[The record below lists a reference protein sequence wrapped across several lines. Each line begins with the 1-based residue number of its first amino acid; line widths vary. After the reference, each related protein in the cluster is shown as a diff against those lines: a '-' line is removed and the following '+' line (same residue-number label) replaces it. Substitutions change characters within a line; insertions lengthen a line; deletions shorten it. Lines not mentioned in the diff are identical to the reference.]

1 MSMMNETEQAEADA
15 ELKAGLERALTML
28 AKAWEE
34 DIAKARDDL
43 QTDIEGLRE
52 TVAELA
58 ERVEELAA
66 A

>member
-1 MSMMNETEQAEADA
+1 MMNETEQAEADA